1 MLIVGAGGFAKE
13 VLETLHI
20 RNEIEN
26 LVFFDE
32 TIASNKKLFDL
43 FNILTNENEVIQHF
57 KHYDNRFTI
66 GLGNPVLRNHM
77 LNRFEKLG
85 GQTTNTISSSAQ
97 IGSYDVSIGKG
108 CNILQGAILSNSCKL
123 GIGCIVYYN
132 AIITHDC
139 VIGNFVEVSP
149 SANILGKAIIGD
161 FSRIGSNATILP
173 KVKIGK
179 NVIVAAGAVVTQNV
193 PDNCMVAGVPAQ
205 IKKEL
210 PPLNL

>member
-13 VLETLHI
+13 VLESFRV

-32 TIASNKKLFDL
+32 TITSNIKLFDL
-43 FNILTNENEVIQHF
+43 FNILTNENEVIQYF
-57 KHYDNRFTI
+57 KNYDNRFTI
-66 GLGNPVLRNHM
+66 GIGNPVLRNQM

-85 GQTTNTISSSAQ
+85 GQATATISHSAE
-97 IGSYDVSIGKG
+97 IGSYNVIIGKA
-108 CNILQGAILSNSCKL
+108 CNVLQGAIISNNCKL

-139 VIGNFVEVSP
+139 VIGDFVEISP
-149 SANILGKAIIGD
+149 AANILGKVKIGD
-161 FSRIGSNATILP
+161 YSRIGANSTILP
-173 KVKIGK
+173 KLNIGK
-179 NVIVAAGAVVTQNV
+179 NVTIAAGAIVTKDV

-205 IKKEL
+205 IKKVL
-210 PPLNL
+210 PALNL